1 MIRAD
6 KIISEFS
13 LKPFGAKG
21 WMKNDKLACPSC
33 GRGGKFGFKI
43 SDVGGRVH
51 CFICDYSA
59 NIYKYLKSTGRSDL
73 ISTDREYSAKAPIKF
88 NFSRFSDEE
97 SGEDILPEVEMPF
110 GCKNILHDDYLNKK
124 GFTENDYKL
133 FEPCITDSVIER
145 KLNNYLIFKIK
156 QEGRLVAWLARSK
169 HSYDWHEENLRKHKE
184 NGDILQLRYRNSEGT
199 DFNKILGGY
208 DEINDNTDT
217 VILVEGMFDRVG
229 VNNKLMLDRQD
240 GVKCCFTF
248 GNKVSDAQ
256 ISLLRNRKNLKN
268 IVLLYDYGTVKQS
281 KAYGMKLSKFFST
294 FVCLIE
300 DSKVDPGDMP
310 LPYLL
315 KVLENKKSA
324 INFYVSQIG

>member
-1 MIRAD
+1 MIRPE

-21 WMKNDKLACPSC
+21 WLKNDKTLCPSC
-33 GRGGKFGFKI
+33 GRGGKFGFKVN
-43 SDVGGRVH
+43 DNGGGVH

-59 NIYKYLKSTGRSDL
+59 NIYKYLTLVGRRDL
-73 ISTDREYSAKAPIKF
+73 ISSDREYSVESPF
-88 NFSRFSDEE
+88 RLNFSQFSSEKEKEE
-97 SGEDILPEVEMPF
+97 ILPEVEMPF
-110 GCKNILHDDYLNKK
+110 GCKRIYKDEYLDSR
-124 GFTENDYKL
+124 GFTKNDYDL
-133 FEPCITDSVIER
+133 FEPCVTDSVVER
-145 KLNNYLIFKIK
+145 KLNNYLIFKMK

-169 HSYDWHEENLRKHKE
+169 HNYKWHEDNLRKHKE
-184 NGDILQLRYRNSEGT
+184 EGGILQLRYRNSDGT
-199 DFNKILGGY
+199 DFNKVLGGY
-208 DEINDNTDT
+208 DEINDKTDT

-229 VNNKLMLDRQD
+229 VNKKLRLDNQD

-248 GNKVSDAQ
+248 GNKVSDSQ

-281 KAYGMKLSKFFST
+281 KAYGMKLSKYFST

-310 LPYLL
+310 VSYLL

-324 INFYVSQIG
+324 INFYVSQLG